1 MQPAVYNE
9 ENNSEDDNSDSDLD
23 VDLYINVSKVDQC
36 QAHEMNRHGL
46 FFGMSSNDF
55 YSFLTDDM
63 EEAESNRLAREEE
76 HEKALF
82 SGRKSRR
89 ERRYKHFFNIVKN
102 VYYYNLH
109 TPWNVCTSY

>member
-1 MQPAVYNE
+1 M
-9 ENNSEDDNSDSDLD
+9 
-23 VDLYINVSKVDQC
+23 DQY
-36 QAHEMNRHGL
+36 QAHEMNKHGL
-46 FFGMSSNDF
+46 NFGMSSNDF

-89 ERRYKHFFNIVKN
+89 ERR
-102 VYYYNLH
+102 
-109 TPWNVCTSY
+109 